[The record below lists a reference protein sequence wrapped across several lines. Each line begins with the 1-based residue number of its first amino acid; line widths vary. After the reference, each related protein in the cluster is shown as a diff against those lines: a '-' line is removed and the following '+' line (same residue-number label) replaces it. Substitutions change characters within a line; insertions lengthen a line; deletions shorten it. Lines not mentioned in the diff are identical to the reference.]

1 VKTREKK
8 VGAALLWAAPLLACA
23 QAQPADGGKAQLER
37 VQVQGE
43 ASAQALRRESVG
55 ALVVLGREDLLR
67 HGDTR
72 LADAL
77 QRMPGLSVVNNG
89 ARGAEI
95 RMSGLGG
102 GYTQILLNGEPVPP
116 GFALESLS
124 PELIERV
131 EVSRAASVAQS
142 NQAIAGS
149 VNIVL
154 RRVPRS
160 AQRELKL
167 GLASQF
173 DRPSANADLQLG
185 DRAGAL
191 AWGLGL
197 GVSSDKLVWPM
208 ALRQQVRQASN
219 DGQGQLIQAYA
230 TDKREFDHSYRLTLA
245 PRASWTLAPDESLG
259 TDHLLRLFRS
269 RGGALDRRSSE
280 FGAPPQ
286 QARNDLLIVAHGYSL
301 RSRFSWQRKQEDGQQ
316 WELKLGLTRNQ
327 RDSHADFDGYD
338 FDGRWNRDAE
348 VLSLA
353 VDQGLSLAGRWRRP
367 AGEAHQLSLGWDGE
381 QSQRDEDRLQREQP
395 LPGGLPVEN
404 LDEVYQARVRRLAL
418 FVQDEWELSPQWQ
431 ATLGLRWEGLHQRSE
446 GNVFEGVTSRASVL
460 SPVAQLLWKLPASR
474 DQLRLGLARSYKAPT
489 PRELM
494 PRRFVAN
501 NNSPTTPDLQG
512 NPALRP
518 ELAWSLD
525 LGWSHPLGA
534 TGKAGQLG
542 VNAYAKRI
550 ENVVVE
556 DLLQAVNGAW
566 VQTRANRGRAVLQG
580 IELEARLAVQ
590 QLWPALPALD
600 LRANLAFNRS
610 RLAAVP
616 GPDNRLAQQTP
627 ASLNLG
633 LDHRVAGTALS
644 WGGNLNLQ
652 AGGPQR
658 QAETRFIDLPSKRVL
673 DLYALWKEP
682 AGGGQWRASLSHL
695 LHADEL
701 TQRRVLVQGSEH
713 RLDDRWRSG
722 MTVRLQ
728 YERPL

>member
-1 VKTREKK
+1 LKTREM
-8 VGAALLWAAPLLACA
+8 GAALLVMSLAVPMLGWA
-23 QAQPADGGKAQLER
+23 QAGDGKAQLER

-43 ASAQALRRESVG
+43 ASAQALRRASVG
-55 ALVVLGREDLLR
+55 ALVVLGREELLR

-72 LADAL
+72 LTDAL
-77 QRMPGLSVVNNG
+77 QRMPGLSVVNGNG
-89 ARGAEI
+89 PRGAEI

-102 GYTQILLNGEPVPP
+102 GYTQVLLNGEPVPP
-116 GFALESLS
+116 GFSLESLS
-124 PELIERV
+124 PELVERV
-131 EVSRAASVAQS
+131 EVSRAASVEQS

-149 VNIVL
+149 VNIIL

-173 DRPSANADLQLG
+173 DRPSASADLQLG

-197 GVSSDKLVWPM
+197 GASSDKLVWPM
-208 ALRQQVRQASN
+208 ALQQQVRDA
-219 DGQGQLIQAYA
+219 QGQLTQAYS

-245 PRASWTLAPDESLG
+245 PRASWTLAPSESLG
-259 TDHLLRLFRS
+259 TDHLLRLFRA

-280 FGAPPQ
+280 FGPPPQ
-286 QARNDLLIVAHGYSL
+286 QSRNDLLIAAHGYSL
-301 RSRFSWQRKQEDGQQ
+301 RSRFNWQRKQEDDGQQ
-316 WELKLGLTRNQ
+316 WELKLGFTRNQ

-338 FDGRWNRDAE
+338 FDGRWIRDAE

-367 AGEAHQLSLGWDGE
+367 AGEGGAHQLSLGWDGE
-381 QSQRDEDRLQREQP
+381 QSQRDEDRLQREQS

-404 LDEVYQARVRRLAL
+404 LDEVYRARVRRLAV

-446 GNVFEGVTSRASVL
+446 GNVFEGVRSRASVV

-474 DQLRLGLARSYKAPT
+474 DQLRMGLARSYKAPT

-512 NPALRP
+512 NPNLKP

-534 TGKAGQLG
+534 TGKAGQLA

-556 DLLQAVNGAW
+556 DLLQAANGAW
-566 VQTRANRGRAVLQG
+566 VQTRANRGQAEVQG
-580 IELEARLAVQ
+580 VELDARVALQ
-590 QLWPALPALD
+590 QLWPAGPALD
-600 LRANLAFNRS
+600 LRGNLAINRS
-610 RLAAVP
+610 RVAAVP

-627 ASLNLG
+627 LSLNLG
-633 LDHRVAGTALS
+633 LDHRVAGTVLS

-658 QAETRFIDLPSKRVL
+658 QSETRFIDLPSKRLL

-682 AGGGQWRASLSHL
+682 AGGGQWRASLSNL

-701 TQRRVLVQGSEH
+701 TQRSVLVQGSEH

-722 MTVRLQ
+722 ATVRLQ

>member
-1 VKTREKK
+1 MKTREW
-8 VGAALLWAAPLLACA
+8 GAALLVAAPCLGWA
-23 QAQPADGGKAQLER
+23 QAAPAEGSKAQLER

-55 ALVVLGREDLLR
+55 ALVVLGRDELLR

-72 LADAL
+72 LTDAL

-102 GYTQILLNGEPVPP
+102 GYTQLLLNGEPVPP
-116 GFALESLS
+116 GFSLESLS
-124 PELIERV
+124 PDLIERV
-131 EVSRAASVAQS
+131 EVSRAASVEQS

-154 RRVPRS
+154 RRVPRT

-167 GLASQF
+167 GLGSQF
-173 DRPSANADLQLG
+173 DRPSAQADLQLG

-208 ALRQQVRQASN
+208 ALSQEVRDAA
-219 DGQGQLIQAYA
+219 GTLVQAYR
-230 TDKREFDHSYRLTLA
+230 TDKREFDHAYRLTLA
-245 PRASWTLAPDESLG
+245 PRASWTLSPSESLG
-259 TDHLLRLFRS
+259 TDHLLRLFRA
-269 RGGALDRRSSE
+269 RGGALDRRDSE
-280 FGAPPQ
+280 VGPPPQ
-286 QARNDLLIVAHGYSL
+286 QARNDLYIAAHGYSL
-301 RSRFSWQRKQEDGQQ
+301 RSRFNWQRKQEDGQQ
-316 WELKLGLTRNQ
+316 WDLKLGLTRNQ

-338 FDGRWNRDAE
+338 LSGRWIRDAE
-348 VLSLA
+348 VHSLA
-353 VDQGLSLAGRWRRP
+353 VDQGVSLAGRWRRP

-404 LDEVYQARVRRLAL
+404 LDEVYQARVRRLAV
-418 FVQDEWELSPQWQ
+418 FVQDEWELSRHWQ
-431 ATLGLRWEGLHQRSE
+431 ATLGLRWEGLHTRSE
-446 GNVFEGVTSRASVL
+446 GNVFDGVTSRASVV
-460 SPVAQLLWKLPASR
+460 SPVAQLLWKLPESR
-474 DQLRLGLARSYKAPT
+474 DQLRMGLARSYKAPT

-512 NPALRP
+512 NPALKP

-525 LGWSHPLGA
+525 LGWSHPLGP

-556 DLLQAVNGAW
+556 DLLQHNGAW
-566 VQTRANRGRAVLQG
+566 VQTRANRGQAEVQG
-580 IELEARLAVQ
+580 VEFEARVAVQ
-590 QLWPALPALD
+590 ALWPTLPALD
-600 LRANLAFNRS
+600 LRGNLAFNRS
-610 RLAAVP
+610 RVAAVP

-627 ASLNLG
+627 LSLNLG

-658 QAETRFIDLPSKRVL
+658 QSDTRFIDLPAKRQL
-673 DLYALWKEP
+673 DLYAVWKP
-682 AGGGQWRASLSHL
+682 GSGGQWRASLSNL
-695 LHADEL
+695 LHAEEI
-701 TQRRVLVQGSEH
+701 TQRRVLVEGSAH
-713 RLDDRWRSG
+713 TLDDRLRTG
-722 MTVRLQ
+722 VNARLQ
-728 YERPL
+728 YEMPL

>member
-1 VKTREKK
+1 MEM
-8 VGAALLWAAPLLACA
+8 GAALLLAAPMLGWA
-23 QAQPADGGKAQLER
+23 QAGDAKAQLER

-43 ASAQALRRESVG
+43 ANAQALRRASVG

-72 LADAL
+72 LTDAL
-77 QRMPGLSVVNNG
+77 QRMPGLSVVNGNG

-124 PELIERV
+124 PDLIERV
-131 EVSRAASVAQS
+131 EVSRAALVAQS

-197 GVSSDKLVWPM
+197 GVSSDKLIWPM
-208 ALRQQVRQASN
+208 ALQQQVHDANGRPV
-219 DGQGQLIQAYA
+219 QAYG

-245 PRASWTLAPDESLG
+245 PRASWTLSPSESLG

-269 RGGALDRRSSE
+269 RGGALDRRSSDL
-280 FGAPPQ
+280 GAPPQ
-286 QARNDLLIVAHGYSL
+286 QARNDLFIAAHGYSL
-301 RSRFSWQRKQEDGQQ
+301 RSRVNWQRKQEEDGQQ

-338 FDGRWNRDAE
+338 FDGRWIRDAE

-404 LDEVYQARVRRLAL
+404 LDEVYRAQVRRLAL

-431 ATLGLRWEGLHQRSE
+431 ATLGLRWEGLHTRSE
-446 GNVFEGVTSRASVL
+446 GNVFEGVTSRASVV

-512 NPALRP
+512 NPTLKP

-525 LGWSHPLGA
+525 LGWSRALH
-534 TGKAGQLG
+534 GKAGQLG

-550 ENVVVE
+550 ANVVVE
-556 DLLQAVNGAW
+556 DLLQAANGAW
-566 VQTRANRGRAVLQG
+566 VQTRANRGHAVLQG
-580 IELEARLAVQ
+580 IELEARLALQ
-590 QLWPALPALD
+590 QLWPEAPALD

-610 RLAAVP
+610 RVAAVP

-644 WGGNLNLQ
+644 WGGSLNLQ

-658 QAETRFIDLPSKRVL
+658 QSENRFIDLPSKRLL
-673 DLYALWKEP
+673 DLYALWKES
-682 AGGGQWRASLSHL
+682 AGGGQWRASLSNL
-695 LHADEL
+695 LHVDEL
-701 TQRRVLVQGSEH
+701 TQRRVLLQGSTHE
-713 RLDDRWRSG
+713 LDDRWRSG
-722 MTVRLQ
+722 VTARLQ
-728 YERPL
+728 YERRL

>member
-1 VKTREKK
+1 LKTRDGDKK
-8 VGAALLWAAPLLACA
+8 IGAALLLAAPLLGWA
-23 QAQPADGGKAQLER
+23 QAGEGKAQLER

-55 ALVVLGREDLLR
+55 ALVVLGREELLR

-72 LADAL
+72 LSDAL

-89 ARGAEI
+89 SRGAEI

-102 GYTQILLNGEPVPP
+102 GYTQLLLNGEPVPP
-116 GFALESLS
+116 GFSLESLS

-131 EVSRAASVAQS
+131 EVSRAPSVAQS
-142 NQAIAGS
+142 SQAIAGS

-154 RRVPRS
+154 RRVPRA

-167 GLASQF
+167 GLANQF

-197 GVSSDKLVWPM
+197 GVASDKLVWPM
-208 ALRQQVRQASN
+208 ALQQQVL
-219 DGQGQLIQAYA
+219 DPQGRLIQAYG

-245 PRASWTLAPDESLG
+245 PRASWTLSPGESLG
-259 TDHLLRLFRS
+259 SDHLLRIFS
-269 RGGALDRRSSE
+269 SHGGALDRRSNE
-280 FGAPPQ
+280 FGPAPQ
-286 QARNDLLIVAHGYSL
+286 QARNDLLIAAHGYSL
-301 RSRFSWQRKQEDGQQ
+301 RSRVNWQRKEDDGQQ

-338 FDGRWNRDAE
+338 FDGRWIRDAL
-348 VLSLA
+348 VQSLA
-353 VDQGLSLAGRWRRP
+353 VDQVLSLAGRWRRS

-381 QSQRDEDRLQREQP
+381 QSQRNEDRLQREQQ

-418 FVQDEWELSPQWQ
+418 FVQDEWEIASQWQ
-431 ATLGLRWEGLHQRSE
+431 ATLGLRWEGLHTRSE

-525 LGWSHPLGA
+525 LGWSHPLGSS
-534 TGKAGQLG
+534 GKAGQLG
-542 VNAYAKRI
+542 INAYAKRI
-550 ENVVVE
+550 ANVVVE
-556 DLLQAVNGAW
+556 DLLQAANGAW
-566 VQTRANRGRAVLQG
+566 VQTRANRGQAEVQG
-580 IELEARLAVQ
+580 VELEARLAVQ
-590 QLWPALPALD
+590 QLWPGLPALD

-610 RLAAVP
+610 RVAAVP

-658 QAETRFIDLPSKRVL
+658 QSETRFIYLPSKRVL
-673 DLYALWKEP
+673 DLYALWKAP
-682 AGGGQWRASLSHL
+682 AGGSQWRASLSHL
-695 LHADEL
+695 LHPDEV
-701 TQRRVLVQGSEH
+701 TQRRVLVQGSEN
-713 RLDDRWRSG
+713 LLEDRWRSG

-728 YERPL
+728 FERPL